1 MLAPYPE
8 APHRLRH
15 ARTGRTS
22 TMHRAVLVALLLAVL
37 APQAA
42 AAPQGAPRSIGTSSP
57 ADHADHPG
65 AMHEWWSVRL
75 VDPRSRAWLDVTV
88 DRELDVRGV
97 RVIGVN
103 AANQWVDDGFGTP
116 DIAADRSSLD
126 AVGPDGRLAIRRRGA
141 RIALEST
148 AVTGALELRN
158 VRRGPAARGWRL
170 GEGFAIGG
178 AGYRPVTLDGWSM
191 PIATAKARGSLV
203 VRGTPFD
210 VRGWRA
216 SYQHGWGDM
225 LVGDRA
231 WEFWDQLV
239 VHASRGVTYV
249 AYGLNRLDTVTG
261 PGARDAQWLGLLA
274 RVGPRGVRVCRPRV
288 DRRKWALLYPEL
300 TRYATRLRFRC
311 QGLRLRTGD
320 AQTMN
325 IAEYVTH
332 AEVRGRT
339 RGRRPGFA
347 MHLAHPLR

>member
-1 MLAPYPE
+1 M
-8 APHRLRH
+8 R
-15 ARTGRTS
+15 
-22 TMHRAVLVALLLAVL
+22 RAVLVALLLAVL

-42 AAPQGAPRSIGTSSP
+42 AAPRGAPRSIGTSSP

-75 VDPRSRAWLDVTV
+75 VDPRSRAWLDVTA

-97 RVIGVN
+97 RVMGVN
-103 AANQWVDDGFGTP
+103 AANQWVEDGFGTT
-116 DIAADRSSLD
+116 DIAAHATSLD
-126 AVGPDGRLAIRRRGA
+126 AIGPDGRLAIRDRGA
-141 RIALEST
+141 RMALEST
-148 AVTGALELRN
+148 AATGTLRLTN
-158 VRRGPAARGWRL
+158 TRRGPAARGWRL
-170 GEGFAIGG
+170 GEGLAIGG
-178 AGYRPVTLDGWSM
+178 AGFRPVTLDGWSM
-191 PIATAKARGSLV
+191 PIATATARGSLNI
-203 VRGTPFD
+203 RGTPFD

-216 SYQHGWGDM
+216 SYQHGWGDV
-225 LVGDRA
+225 LQGDRA

-239 VHASRGVTYV
+239 VHAPHGVTYV

-288 DRRKWALLYPEL
+288 DRRRWALLYPEF

-311 QGLRLRTGD
+311 GGHELRTGD
-320 AQTMN
+320 AQTMS

-332 AEVRGRT
+332 AEIRGRT